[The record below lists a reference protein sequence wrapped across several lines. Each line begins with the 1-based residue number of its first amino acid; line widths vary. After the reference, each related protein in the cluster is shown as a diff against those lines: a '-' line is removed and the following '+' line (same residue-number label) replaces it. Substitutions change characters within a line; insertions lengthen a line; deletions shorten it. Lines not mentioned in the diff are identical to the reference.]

1 MPIESRYRHSLTVKK
16 MAVTLDVEGNPVRDA
31 YGQPVTTETTLATVP
46 GLIQP
51 RNAREVAA
59 ANQAGAEIGDL
70 VCYMAPLAGVDK
82 GCWILKGGA
91 RYDILTDPDAAGLG
105 HHLELGVRRVS

>member
-1 MPIESRYRHSLTVKK
+1 MPIQSRYIHPLTIKK
-16 MAVTLDVEGNPVRDA
+16 MVVTLDLAGKPVRDS
-31 YGQPVTTETTLATVP
+31 YGQPVTTETTLATVQ

-51 RNAREVAA
+51 RRAYEVAA

-70 VCYMAPLAGVDK
+70 VCYMAPLAGLDK
-82 GCWILKGGA
+82 SCWILKDGA